1 MYTYIYT
8 HIYIYT
14 CTQLTGLKCATQL
27 VEALLLPLRTNAP
40 PARLPL
46 SVEPR
51 GAGYACIRCLKVC
64 LIVAYKKCI
73 HIYIHIYI
81 YISKQQFAVR
91 KDMLLTGDIFL
102 IFLLLLT
109 SGRRF
114 QTLRK
119 TSATAGRRKND
130 SFLSSSRSLCTT
142 RCIP

>member
-51 GAGYACIRCLKVC
+51 GAGNACIRCLKVC

-73 HIYIHIYI
+73 YIYIYI

-91 KDMLLTGDIFL
+91 KDMLLTADIFFDFFVAAYQWQK
-102 IFLLLLT
+102 I
-109 SGRRF
+109 S
-114 QTLRK
+114 
-119 TSATAGRRKND
+119 N
-130 SFLSSSRSLCTT
+130 
-142 RCIP
+142 PP